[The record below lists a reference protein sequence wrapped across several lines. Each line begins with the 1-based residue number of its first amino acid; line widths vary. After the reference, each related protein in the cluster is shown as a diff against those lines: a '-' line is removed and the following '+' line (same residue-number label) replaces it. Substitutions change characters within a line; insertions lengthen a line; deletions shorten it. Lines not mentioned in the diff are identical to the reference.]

1 MTVFNS
7 RSNDRTILN
16 LVEIVRAGLRV
27 TLDETVQVCEVV
39 TLGVATLSKNN
50 DSAIIITALMVSKVV
65 KIK

>member
-1 MTVFNS
+1 
-7 RSNDRTILN
+7 
-16 LVEIVRAGLRV
+16 VEIVRAGLRV